1 MMLDAALVGMG
12 RWGQTLVNSVQGRE
26 GTGIRFVA
34 GATRTPDKARA
45 WAAEKGLDLLPDL
58 DAVLA
63 DPRVK
68 AVVLATPHQQHAEQ
82 VIAAARAGK
91 HVFVEKPFTL
101 SRASAEAAVAACR
114 QAGVVMALGHNRRF
128 LPAVAE
134 MKRLLAE
141 GALGTLLHVEGQIS
155 GAAADSWKTGMW
167 RADKHESP
175 LGGMGAMG
183 IHMID
188 MMINLAGPIERVSVI
203 SQAQVLTNGL
213 DDTTAMLCRFRAGP
227 TGLFAT
233 LASAPRVWRVAL
245 FGTQG
250 RVEQRDMET
259 LVFQPRDGQGWE
271 RRFDP
276 TDIERAELE
285 AFASAVAG
293 GPAYPLPVEE
303 AIHGVSVFETMI
315 HANASG
321 GPALVA

>member
-1 MMLDAALVGMG
+1 MLDAALVGMG
-12 RWGQTLVNSVQGRE
+12 RWGQTLVDSVQGRN

-34 GATRTPDKARA
+34 GATRTPGRARA
-45 WAAEKGLDLLPDL
+45 WATEKGLDLLPDL

-68 AVVLATPHQQHAEQ
+68 AVVLATPHKQHAEQ

-101 SRASAEAAVAACR
+101 SKASAEAAVAACR
-114 QAGVVMALGHNRRF
+114 EAGVVMALGHNRRF
-128 LPAVAE
+128 LPAVLE

-141 GALGTLLHVEGQIS
+141 GVLGTLLHVEGQIS
-155 GAAADSWKTGMW
+155 GANADNWKAGMW
-167 RADKHESP
+167 RADPHESP

-188 MMINLAGPIERVSVI
+188 AMINLAGPIERVSVI

-213 DDTTAMLCRFRAGP
+213 DDTTAMLCRFHGGP

-233 LASAPRVWRVAL
+233 LASAPRVWRLAL
-245 FGTQG
+245 FGSQG
-250 RVEQRDMET
+250 RVEQRDLET
-259 LVFQPRDGQGWE
+259 LVFHPRQGEGWE
-271 RRFDP
+271 RRFDSA
-276 TDIERAELE
+276 DIERAELE
-285 AFASAVAG
+285 AFAAAVAG
-293 GPAYPLPVEE
+293 GPAYPLPLED

-321 GPALVA
+321 GPALVP